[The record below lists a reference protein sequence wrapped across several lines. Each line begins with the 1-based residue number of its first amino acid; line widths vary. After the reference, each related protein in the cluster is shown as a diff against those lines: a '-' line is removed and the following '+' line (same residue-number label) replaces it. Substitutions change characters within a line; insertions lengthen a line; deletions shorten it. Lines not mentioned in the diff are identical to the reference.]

1 MTWDYGKRC
10 RIILGLQNKTVR
22 ITVGL
27 QKKTVG
33 LYWDYMSDYIWDY
46 GLLGLYMGLH
56 TGLRNTGIILGLWFT
71 YIWITLALL
80 NILGFL

>member
-1 MTWDYGKRC
+1 
-10 RIILGLQNKTVR
+10 
-22 ITVGL
+22 
-27 QKKTVG
+27 
-33 LYWDYMSDYIWDY
+33 MSDYIWDY
-46 GLLGLYMGLH
+46 GLLGLYMGLHTGLH